1 MKEMN
6 YIEGYCEG
14 LAFSSEEKA
23 YEVAHLER
31 VVKYANRLAIQRGL
45 NPSVASFIAHT
56 HDIGRLKL
64 SVIGKLHSKVGA
76 LYIKK
81 VIKSFELTELQKKT
95 IVCAIKGHSKKDQ
108 IHGAYDELIK
118 DADS

>member
-45 NPSVASFIAHT
+45 NPSVASFVAHT

-64 SVIGKLHSKVGA
+64 SVTGKLHSKLA
-76 LYIKK
+76 LSTSRK
-81 VIKSFELTELQKKT
+81 
-95 IVCAIKGHSKKDQ
+95 
-108 IHGAYDELIK
+108 
-118 DADS
+118 